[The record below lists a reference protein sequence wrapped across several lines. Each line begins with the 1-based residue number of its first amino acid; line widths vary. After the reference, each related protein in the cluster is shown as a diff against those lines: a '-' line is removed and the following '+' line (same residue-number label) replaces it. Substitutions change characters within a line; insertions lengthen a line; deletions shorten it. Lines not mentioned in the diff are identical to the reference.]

1 MAENKMNEVAQLL
14 GLELEEEF
22 RIESYD
28 SKYKLTRDGLRF
40 WSVPLQ
46 DWVLSSIIGELLSGE
61 RKIIKLPKP
70 ILDDV
75 ENPKISKFKKEW
87 FVYFNA
93 NYSELAQR
101 LNAGSALSDED
112 KKTLIEG
119 LNSFKST
126 F

>member
-1 MAENKMNEVAQLL
+1 MMLK
-14 GLELEEEF
+14 
-22 RIESYD
+22 I
-28 SKYKLTRDGLRF
+28 LRF
-40 WSVPLQ
+40 L
-46 DWVLSSIIGELLSGE
+46 
-61 RKIIKLPKP
+61 
-70 ILDDV
+70 
-75 ENPKISKFKKEW
+75 N
-87 FVYFNA
+87 YFNA